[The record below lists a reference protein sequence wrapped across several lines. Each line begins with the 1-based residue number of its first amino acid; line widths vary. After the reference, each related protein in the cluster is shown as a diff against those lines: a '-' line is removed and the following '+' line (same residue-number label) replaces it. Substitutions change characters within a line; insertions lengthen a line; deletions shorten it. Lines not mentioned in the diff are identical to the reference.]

1 VHQPDPSV
9 SHGVPQE
16 FVETQRSVNGA
27 PPCSFSR
34 TPPMELRPLNLGIKR
49 PVPKRGAPNEVEEG
63 IAGYISFGKVID
75 NQLRAICAGGI
86 AFEGTECSMLHG
98 SQSRFTWRCFNNIVC
113 PVLLACV

>member
-1 VHQPDPSV
+1 MHQPDPSV

-63 IAGYISFGKVID
+63 IAGYISFGAYTYRF
-75 NQLRAICAGGI
+75 LRAICAWGFCVRGD
-86 AFEGTECSMLHG
+86 GMLDV
-98 SQSRFTWRCFNNIVC
+98 SWVAISRH
-113 PVLLACV
+113 LAVH